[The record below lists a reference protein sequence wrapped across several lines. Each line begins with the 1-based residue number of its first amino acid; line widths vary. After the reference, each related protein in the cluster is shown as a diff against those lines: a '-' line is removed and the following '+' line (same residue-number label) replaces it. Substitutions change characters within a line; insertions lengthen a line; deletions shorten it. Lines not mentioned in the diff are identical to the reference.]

1 VRTIALAIAL
11 FLVVLG
17 AASASGQPAPL
28 TIRSSEP
35 VVVYGNQVRISGL
48 LRGRPDDAE
57 VTIYVRR
64 YGRSTFS
71 PVSVLDIDARGAWSF
86 SFEPTARSWIQA
98 RSGALTSP
106 TVTVR
111 VTPRLTLMRRGDNL
125 FAQAVAARSFRG
137 RHVWL
142 QQRSRGAW
150 RSLRRVVLDDPPRR
164 FQVLLPRGVARFRV
178 ALPRGQ
184 AGPGY
189 EPTVSRPVLVRR

>member
-1 VRTIALAIAL
+1 VRTIALASSL

-17 AASASGQPAPL
+17 GASAPGQPAPF

-35 VVVYGNQVRISGL
+35 VVVYGKQVRISGL
-48 LRGRPDDAE
+48 LRGGPDGAR

-71 PVSVLDIDARGAWSF
+71 PVSVVDIDARGAWSF

-98 RSGALTSP
+98 RSAELTSP

-111 VTPRLTLMRRGDNL
+111 VTPRLTLMRRGGNL
-125 FAQAVAARSFRG
+125 FARAVAARSFRG

-142 QQRSRGAW
+142 QRRSRGVW

-164 FQVLLPRGVARFRV
+164 FQVLLPRGVSRFRV

-189 EPTVSRPVLVRR
+189 EPTVSRPVLLRR

>member
-1 VRTIALAIAL
+1 MRTIALAISL
-11 FLVVLG
+11 FLVGLG

-35 VVVYGNQVRISGL
+35 VVVYGKQVRISGL
-48 LRGRPDDAE
+48 LRGRPDGAQ

-64 YGRSTFS
+64 YGRGAFS
-71 PVSVLDIDARGAWSF
+71 PVRVVDPDARGAWSF

-98 RSGALTSP
+98 RSGELTSS
-106 TVTVR
+106 TLSVR
-111 VTPRLTLMRRGDNL
+111 VMPRLTLMRRGGNL
-125 FAQAVAARSFRG
+125 FARAVAARSFRG

-142 QQRSRGAW
+142 QQRSRGVW

-164 FQVLLPRGVARFRV
+164 FQVLLPRGVSRFRV

-189 EPTVSRPVLVRR
+189 EPTVSRPVLLRR